1 MLSSFRM
8 CSHSQDVTPSYFK
21 QFGRSSRQSSSFAP
35 AHEREKQTEGRIA
48 WHPSPGWTHFWNLL
62 ANLIH
67 HRWAVLMD
75 TLEVSVFL
83 PSNPSIC
90 VLCSTPPSRIYFIS
104 VYQRGLIFPNCHII
118 ACPSQIL
125 PHPFVQIFA
134 RSEEVVLL
142 LLRGV
147 EPKINLY
154 QIFYGN
160 SYMATLFSLAG
171 FY

>member
-1 MLSSFRM
+1 
-8 CSHSQDVTPSYFK
+8 
-21 QFGRSSRQSSSFAP
+21 
-35 AHEREKQTEGRIA
+35 
-48 WHPSPGWTHFWNLL
+48 
-62 ANLIH
+62 
-67 HRWAVLMD
+67 MD
-75 TLEVSVFL
+75 TIEVSAFL
-83 PSNPSIC
+83 PSDPSIC
-90 VLCSTPPSRIYFIS
+90 VLFSTPPSRIYFIS

-118 ACPSQIL
+118 VCPSQIL

>member
-1 MLSSFRM
+1 MLLRVILNSLVEALGRAPLSLQHMKAKSKQRGGL
-8 CSHSQDVTPSYFK
+8 HDTPP
-21 QFGRSSRQSSSFAP
+21 P
-35 AHEREKQTEGRIA
+35 AG
-48 WHPSPGWTHFWNLL
+48 PHFWNLL
-62 ANLIH
+62 ASLIH

-75 TLEVSVFL
+75 TLEVSAFL
-83 PSNPSIC
+83 PSSPILC

-142 LLRGV
+142 LLRSA
-147 EPKINLY
+147 EPKVNLY

-160 SYMATLFSLAG
+160 SYMATLFPLAG